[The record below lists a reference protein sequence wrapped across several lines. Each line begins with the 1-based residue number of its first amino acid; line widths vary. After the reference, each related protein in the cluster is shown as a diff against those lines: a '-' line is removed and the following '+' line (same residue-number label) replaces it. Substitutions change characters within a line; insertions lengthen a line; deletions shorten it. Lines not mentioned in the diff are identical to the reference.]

1 LNSAAIRFTHA
12 LPMLAVL
19 ALGACA
25 IQDRTSVD
33 ASWSAPD
40 RPAKYFKKVLIITVA
55 RDEFVQ
61 QELQDMLAKRLQSEG
76 MNAVAS
82 HRYFTRYVPEEK
94 ERFRESIE
102 ATDADAVFV
111 LRATFADTESRTSAD
126 YPIYT
131 YPTNIRTAPD
141 YTLTELGSEA
151 TLFERKGQKR
161 VWSARLLTENAG
173 TGDRER
179 ALNQYIEVLV
189 AAMKKDK
196 VF

>member
-1 LNSAAIRFTHA
+1 MNTIAFRFAYA
-12 LPMLAVL
+12 LFLFTAL
-19 ALGACA
+19 TLGACA
-25 IQDRTSVD
+25 IQDRTSLD

-40 RPAKYFKKVLIITVA
+40 RPAKHFKKVLVITVA

-94 ERFRESIE
+94 ERFREAIE
-102 ATDADAVFV
+102 SSDADAVFV
-111 LRATFADTESRTSAD
+111 LRATFADTESRTSPD

-131 YPTNIRTAPD
+131 YPTNVRTAPD

-179 ALNQYIEVLV
+179 AINQYIDALV

>member
-1 LNSAAIRFTHA
+1 MNSAAIRFTHA

>member
-1 LNSAAIRFTHA
+1 MNSTAIRFA
-12 LPMLAVL
+12 YACSILAVL

-25 IQDRTSVD
+25 IQDRTSLD

-40 RPAKYFKKVLIITVA
+40 RPAKHFKKVLIITVA

-61 QELQDMLAKRLQSEG
+61 TELQDMLAKRLQAEG

-94 ERFRESIE
+94 ERFREAIE
-102 ATDADAVFV
+102 SSDADAVFV

-131 YPTNIRTAPD
+131 YPTNVRTAPD

-179 ALNQYIEVLV
+179 AINQYIDVLV
-189 AAMKKDK
+189 AAMQKDK

>member
-1 LNSAAIRFTHA
+1 MKTTITRFAWVLSLLAA
-12 LPMLAVL
+12 L

-25 IQDRTSVD
+25 IQDRTSLD

-40 RPAKYFKKVLIITVA
+40 RPAKHFKKVLIITVA

-61 QELQDMLAKRLQSEG
+61 TELQDMLAKRLQAEG

-94 ERFRESIE
+94 ERFREAIE

-111 LRATFADTESRTSAD
+111 LRATFVDTESRTSAD

-161 VWSARLLTENAG
+161 VWRARLLTETAG
-173 TGDRER
+173 TGDREK
-179 ALNQYIEVLV
+179 AINQYIDVLV

>member
-1 LNSAAIRFTHA
+1 MNTIASRFGYA
-12 LPMLAVL
+12 LFLITAL
-19 ALGACA
+19 TLGACA
-25 IQDRTSVD
+25 IQDRTSLD

-40 RPAKYFKKVLIITVA
+40 RPAKHFKKVLVITVA

-94 ERFRESIE
+94 ERFREAIE
-102 ATDADAVFV
+102 SSDADAVFV
-111 LRATFADTESRTSAD
+111 LRATFADTESRTSPD

-131 YPTNIRTAPD
+131 YPTNVRTSPD

-173 TGDRER
+173 TGDRAR
-179 ALNQYIEVLV
+179 AINQYIDVLV

>member
-1 LNSAAIRFTHA
+1 MNTIASRFGYA
-12 LPMLAVL
+12 LFLITAL
-19 ALGACA
+19 TLGACA
-25 IQDRTSVD
+25 IQDRTSLD

-40 RPAKYFKKVLIITVA
+40 RPAKHFKKVLVITVA

-94 ERFRESIE
+94 ERFREAIE
-102 ATDADAVFV
+102 SSDADAVFV
-111 LRATFADTESRTSAD
+111 LRATFADTESRTSPD

-131 YPTNIRTAPD
+131 YPTNVRTAPD

-151 TLFERKGQKR
+151 TLFARKGQKR
-161 VWSARLLTENAG
+161 VWSARLHTENAG
-173 TGDRER
+173 TGDRAR
-179 ALNQYIEVLV
+179 AINQYIDVLV

>member
-1 LNSAAIRFTHA
+1 LNSAAIRFAYVLST
-12 LPMLAVL
+12 LAVL

-25 IQDRTSVD
+25 IKDRTSVD

-40 RPAKYFKKVLIITVA
+40 RPAKHFKKVLIITVA

-61 QELQDMLAKRLQSEG
+61 TELQDMLAKRLQSEG

-173 TGDRER
+173 TGDREK
-179 ALNQYIEVLV
+179 AINQYIDVLV

>member
-1 LNSAAIRFTHA
+1 MKTATTRFAWALSLLAA
-12 LPMLAVL
+12 L

-25 IQDRTSVD
+25 IKDRTSLD

-40 RPAKYFKKVLIITVA
+40 RPAKHFKKVLIITVA

-61 QELQDMLAKRLQSEG
+61 AELQDMLAKRLQSEG

-94 ERFRESIE
+94 ERFREAIE

-111 LRATFADTESRTSAD
+111 LRATFVDTESRTAAD

-131 YPTNIRTAPD
+131 YPTNIRTASD

-161 VWSARLLTENAG
+161 VWSGRLLTENAG
-173 TGDRER
+173 TGDREK
-179 ALNQYIEVLV
+179 AINQYLDVLV